1 MSQEKIDKRKAE
13 KTNRKKQLAKKKQK
27 RIINIF
33 LSVLVTVAFIAVV
46 CLAAASLSGR
56 LGSKS
61 SETSANTI
69 TLSAEQLSSL
79 LNQASSSTDGSSNAS
94 ADTTAAEGADQT
106 KEETTAESAE

>member
-33 LSVLVTVAFIAVV
+33 LSVLVTIAFIAVV

-79 LNQASSSTDGSSNAS
+79 LNQASSSADGSSNAS

-106 KEETTAESAE
+106 KEETTAERAE

>member
-1 MSQEKIDKRKAE
+1 MSQEKIDKRKVE
-13 KTNRKKQLAKKKQK
+13 KANRKKQLAKKKQK

-79 LNQASSSTDGSSNAS
+79 LNQASSSADGSSAAS
-94 ADTTAAEGADQT
+94 DTTAAEGADQT
-106 KEETTAESAE
+106 EEETTAESAE

>member
-94 ADTTAAEGADQT
+94 AAEGADQT

>member
-1 MSQEKIDKRKAE
+1 MSQEKIDKRKVE
-13 KTNRKKQLAKKKQK
+13 KANRKKQLAKKKQK

-33 LSVLVTVAFIAVV
+33 LSVV

-79 LNQASSSTDGSSNAS
+79 LNQASSSADGSSDAS

-106 KEETTAESAE
+106 EEETTAESAE